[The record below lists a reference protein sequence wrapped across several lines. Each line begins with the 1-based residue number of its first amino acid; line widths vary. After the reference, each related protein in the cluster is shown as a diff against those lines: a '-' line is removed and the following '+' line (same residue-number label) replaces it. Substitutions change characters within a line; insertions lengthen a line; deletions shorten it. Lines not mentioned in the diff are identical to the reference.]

1 MARPI
6 WKGYITFGLI
16 NIPVIL
22 YPAEKKF
29 DIQFKLIDSRDK
41 ARVRYVRI
49 NEHTGEEVAW
59 SDVAKA
65 YEYDDDNYLLLKQ
78 SDVEA
83 ISGIHSKT
91 IDIASFVDRNSID
104 NMVFEKPY
112 YLVPDKKEAKAYV
125 LLREILKKTN
135 KVGIA
140 KIIIHT
146 REYLAALTPHK
157 NALILNLLRY
167 HQELRA
173 SSEFKLPT
181 SNLKSYKISSK
192 ELDIAKQLVDG
203 MTGKWNPKDYHDV
216 FRETLAKWAAKQIQP
231 KKVFNKKI
239 NAITKRVNIIDFVDL
254 LKKSIKKNKQ
264 KLSKKHIK

>member
-1 MARPI
+1 
-6 WKGYITFGLI
+6 
-16 NIPVIL
+16 L
-22 YPAEKKF
+22 YSAEKKF

-59 SDVAKA
+59 TDVAQG
-65 YEYDDDNYLLLKQ
+65 YEYDANNYLLLKR

-91 IDIASFVDRNSID
+91 IDIASFVDQNSID

-146 REYLAALTPHK
+146 REYLAALIPHK

-181 SNLKSYKISSK
+181 GNLRSYKISSK

-203 MTGKWNPKDYHDV
+203 MTAKWNPKDYHDV
-216 FRETLAKWAAKQIQP
+216 FRKTLAKWAAEQIQH
-231 KKVFNKKI
+231 KKVFNKKPK
-239 NAITKRVNIIDFVDL
+239 AIPKRVHIIDLVDL
-254 LKKSIKKNKQ
+254 LKKSIQKNKQ
-264 KLSKKHIK
+264 KLSKKRTK

>member
-1 MARPI
+1 MLKPI

-49 NEHTGEEVAW
+49 NEQTGEEVAW
-59 SDVAKA
+59 TDVAKA
-65 YEYDDDNYLLLKQ
+65 YEYDENNYLLLERA
-78 SDVEA
+78 DVEA

-91 IDIASFVDRNSID
+91 IDIASFVDQNSID
-104 NMVFEKPY
+104 KMVFEKPY
-112 YLVPDKKEAKAYV
+112 YLVPDKKQAKAYV
-125 LLREILKKTN
+125 LLREVLKKTN

-146 REYLAALTPHK
+146 REYLAALSPYK

-167 HQELRA
+167 HQELRE

-181 SNLKSYKISSK
+181 HNLNSYKISSK
-192 ELDIAKQLVDG
+192 EFAMAKQLVDG
-203 MTGKWNPKDYHDV
+203 MTGKWNLKDYQDV

-231 KKVFNKKI
+231 KKVFNKK
-239 NAITKRVNIIDFVDL
+239 AKTITKRINIIDLVDL
-254 LKKSIKKNKQ
+254 LKKSINKHKQ
-264 KLSKKHIK
+264 RLSKKRVK

>member
-192 ELDIAKQLVDG
+192 ELDIAK
-203 MTGKWNPKDYHDV
+203 KDY
-216 FRETLAKWAAKQIQP
+216 AS
-231 KKVFNKKI
+231 
-239 NAITKRVNIIDFVDL
+239 ITNSQTRA
-254 LKKSIKKNKQ
+254 KSIQLGKSSVRAALGTVIRGFGLGLIWRSTRWVRVLFKKNPGK
-264 KLSKKHIK
+264 SDD

>member
-16 NIPVIL
+16 NIPVVL
-22 YPAEKKF
+22 YPAEKKI

-59 SDVAKA
+59 TDVVKG
-65 YEYDDDNYLLLKQ
+65 YEYDENNYLLLKRT
-78 SDVEA
+78 DVEA

-91 IDIASFVDRNSID
+91 IDIASFVDQNSID
-104 NMVFEKPY
+104 NMAFEKPY

-140 KIIIHT
+140 KIIIHA

-167 HQELRA
+167 HQELREP
-173 SSEFKLPT
+173 SDFKLPAH
-181 SNLKSYKISSK
+181 NLKSYKISSK
-192 ELDIAKQLVDG
+192 ELAIAKQLVDG
-203 MTGKWNPKDYHDV
+203 MTSKWNPKDYHDV
-216 FRETLAKWAAKQIQP
+216 FRETLAKWVAEQIQP
-231 KKVFNKKI
+231 KKIFNEKPK
-239 NAITKRVNIIDFVDL
+239 AIAKRVNIIDLVDL

-264 KLSKKHIK
+264 KFSKKYTK